1 MPTADDWRKFNQSL
15 IEEIRVIE
23 RKVSGWSSLFLLI
36 TMVAPS
42 GKRKYDIGW
51 SQTEL
56 TTMYYRS
63 PKL

>member
-23 RKVSGWSSLFLLI
+23 RKVSGWS
-36 TMVAPS
+36 
-42 GKRKYDIGW
+42 
-51 SQTEL
+51 QTEL